1 MKSKYII
8 GAIAVAATMATTSCD
23 DFLND
28 NRYPLSQQTVNPE
41 FWSNSVNVQNQVN
54 YFYEDYSGYGNGG
67 GSGSFY
73 WSTLS
78 DDQVGRTAFA
88 NWTFTAVPPS
98 SPSYTAP
105 YAEIR
110 RANLIIKGVESS
122 PLPASDKSN
131 FLGLAR
137 LHRARSYTDLIH
149 RYNDVPLVKGVVDP
163 GDQEALY
170 GERTPRNEVAD
181 YILEDFTFACG
192 NIAKQSSKT
201 ELSAD
206 LAYAQ
211 MMEFCL
217 FEGSWARYHQKDEVR
232 AKKFFEEAVKAGEAI
247 AARYPIGD
255 NYSALYKAAE
265 KELGGIPALSSNAEV
280 IFMKSYS
287 DGVFMNSITDYSC
300 ASDGVAGLTK
310 SAFDAFLFVD
320 GKPKAKTS
328 CDNTDLGNPTINEQ
342 GETSSIDI
350 TNLLAVR
357 DQRLAQITQPALM
370 FPGMSWA
377 ASNTVGMW
385 SRSGYG
391 VSKFLNPAMP
401 STIVNEINKGYLCA
415 PLYWGAR
422 LYLGIAEA
430 KAELGTLSD
439 ADVAKYIKPLW
450 DRAGIDTSNL
460 NKAWLENMGDP
471 ANNMNVS
478 SLIWEIRR
486 CRRCELMLDDNIR
499 YWDLVRW
506 HQLQLLDF
514 TQNPDIALGANVSNS
529 TTLPE
534 YGVKNGYIDASW
546 SQSRAFNDKH
556 YLYPVPQDQL
566 SLNSKLGQNNP
577 GW

>member
-1 MKSKYII
+1 MS
-8 GAIAVAATMATTSCD
+8 VLATTSCD

-28 NRYPLSQQTVNPE
+28 NRFPLSQQIANPE
-41 FWSNSVNVQNQVN
+41 FWSNSVNVQNQIN
-54 YFYEDYSGYGNGG
+54 YFYEDYSGYGNGT

-73 WSTLS
+73 WSSLN
-78 DDQVGRTAFA
+78 DDQVGRTAFT
-88 NWTFTAVPPS
+88 NWTFTSVPAS
-98 SPSYTAP
+98 SGSFTAP
-105 YAEIR
+105 YTEIR
-110 RANLIIKGVESS
+110 RASLVIQGVESS
-122 PLPASDKSN
+122 SLPEPTKAN
-131 FLGLAR
+131 FIGLAR

-149 RYNDVPLVKGVVDP
+149 RYNDVPLIKGVIDP
-163 GDQEALY
+163 SDNEALY
-170 GERTPRNEVAD
+170 GPRTPRNEVAD
-181 YILEDFTFACG
+181 FILEDFDYATK

-247 AARYPIGD
+247 ADRYPIGD
-255 NYSALYKAAE
+255 NYSALYKAAAV
-265 KELGGIPALSSNAEV
+265 KLGGIEPLASNPEI
-280 IFMKSYS
+280 IFMKNYAE
-287 DGVFMNSITDYSC
+287 GVFMNSITDYSC
-300 ASDGVAGLTK
+300 ASDGIAGLTK
-310 SAFDAFLFVD
+310 SAFDAFLFID
-320 GKPKAKTS
+320 GKPLATTS
-328 CDNTDLGNPTINEQ
+328 CDKTDLGVPSES
-342 GETSSIDI
+342 GVDI
-350 TNLLAVR
+350 SNLLAVR
-357 DQRLAQITQPALM
+357 DQRLAQITQPAIF
-370 FPGMSWA
+370 FPGLTWA

-401 STIVNEINKGYLCA
+401 STIVNEANKGYLCA

-430 KAELGTLSD
+430 KAELGSLSD
-439 ADVAKYIKPLW
+439 TDVAKYIKPLW

-460 NKAWLENMGDP
+460 NKAYLENMNDP
-471 ANNMNVS
+471 ANNMEGNIS
-478 SLIWEIRR
+478 SLLWEIRR

-514 TQNPDIALGANVSNS
+514 TKNPDIALGANVSNAPVQ
-529 TTLPE
+529 PE
-534 YGVKNGYIDASW
+534 YGTTNGYINANWD
-546 SQSRAFNDKH
+546 QTRTFNEKY
-556 YLYPVPQDQL
+556 YLYPLPLDQL
-566 SLNSKLGQNNP
+566 SLNPKLAPNNP

>member
-1 MKSKYII
+1 MKNKYII
-8 GAIAVAATMATTSCD
+8 GAVAVMSVIATTSCD

-28 NRYPLSQQTVNPE
+28 NRFPLSQQTVNTE
-41 FWSNSVNVQNQVN
+41 FWSNSVNVQNQIN
-54 YFYEDYSGYGNGG
+54 YFYEDYSGYGNGS

-73 WSTLS
+73 WSWLS
-78 DDQVGRTAFA
+78 DDQVGRTAFKD
-88 NWTFTAVPPS
+88 WTNTSVPPS
-98 SPSYTAP
+98 SGSYTAP
-105 YAEIR
+105 YTEIR
-110 RANLIIKGVESS
+110 RASLVIEGVESS
-122 PLPASDKSN
+122 TLPDATKAN
-131 FLGLAR
+131 FIAQAR
-137 LHRARSYTDLIH
+137 LHRARSYADLIH
-149 RYNDVPLVKGVVDP
+149 RYGDVPLIKGVVDP
-163 GDQEALY
+163 ANEEILY
-170 GERTPRNEVAD
+170 GARTPRNEVAD
-181 YILEDFTFACG
+181 FALADFDYACA
-192 NIAKQSSKT
+192 NIATQSSKT
-201 ELSAD
+201 EFSAD

-211 MMEFCL
+211 KMEFCL
-217 FEGSWARYHQKDEVR
+217 FEGSWARYHQKDEAR

-247 AARYPIGD
+247 ADRYPIGS
-255 NYSALYKAAE
+255 NYSALYKAAA
-265 KELGGIPALSSNAEV
+265 KDLGDIPALSSNSEV
-280 IFMKSYS
+280 IFLKNYAE
-287 DGVFMNSITDYSC
+287 GVFMNSITDYSC

-320 GKPKAKTS
+320 GKPLAKTS
-328 CDNTDLGNPTINEQ
+328 CNTTDLGTPVD
-342 GETSSIDI
+342 GGVDI
-350 TNLLAVR
+350 SNLLAVR

-391 VSKFLNPAMP
+391 VSKFLNPAMDKN
-401 STIVNEINKGYLCA
+401 IVNEINKGYLCA

-450 DRAGIDTSNL
+450 VRAGIDTSSL
-460 NKAWLENMGDP
+460 NKAYLENMGDP

-478 SLIWEIRR
+478 SLLWEIRR

-514 TQNPDIALGANVSNS
+514 SINPDVALGANVSNAPVQ
-529 TTLPE
+529 PE
-534 YGVKNGYIDASW
+534 YGTKNGYIDASW
-546 SQSRAFNDKH
+546 DQTRTFHEKH
-556 YLYPVPQDQL
+556 YLYPIPQDQL
-566 SLNSKLGQNNP
+566 SLNSKLTQNS

>member
-1 MKSKYII
+1 MS
-8 GAIAVAATMATTSCD
+8 VLATTSCD

-28 NRYPLSQQTVNPE
+28 NRYPLSQQIANPE
-41 FWSNSVNVQNQVN
+41 FWSNSVNVQNQIN
-54 YFYEDYSGYGNGG
+54 YFYEDYSGYGNGT

-73 WSTLS
+73 WSTLN
-78 DDQVGRTAFA
+78 DDQVGRTAFT
-88 NWTFTAVPPS
+88 NWTFTAVPAS
-98 SPSYTAP
+98 SGSYTAP
-105 YAEIR
+105 YVEIR
-110 RANLIIKGVESS
+110 RANLVIEGVGSS
-122 PLPASDKSN
+122 TLPETTKAN
-131 FLGLAR
+131 FIGLAR

-149 RYNDVPLVKGVVDP
+149 RYNDVPLIKGVVDP
-163 GDQEALY
+163 SDNETLY
-170 GERTPRNEVAD
+170 GPRTPRNEVAD
-181 YILEDFTFACG
+181 FILEDFDYATK

-247 AARYPIGD
+247 ADRYPIGP
-255 NYSALYKAAE
+255 NYSALYKAAAV
-265 KELGGIPALSSNAEV
+265 KLGGIEPLASNPEI
-280 IFMKSYS
+280 IFMKNYAE
-287 DGVFMNSITDYSC
+287 GVFMNSITDYSC
-300 ASDGVAGLTK
+300 ASDGIAGLTK
-310 SAFDAFLFVD
+310 SAFDAFLFID
-320 GKPKAKTS
+320 GKPAATTS
-328 CDNTDLGNPTINEQ
+328 CDKTDLGVPSE
-342 GETSSIDI
+342 GGVDI
-350 TNLLAVR
+350 SNLLAVR
-357 DQRLAQITQPALM
+357 DQRLAQITQPAIM
-370 FPGMSWA
+370 FPALPWA

-401 STIVNEINKGYLCA
+401 STIVNEANKGYLCA

-430 KAELGTLSD
+430 KAELGSLSD
-439 ADVAKYIKPLW
+439 TDVAKYIKPLW

-460 NKAWLENMGDP
+460 NKAYLENMNDP
-471 ANNMNVS
+471 ANNMEGNIS
-478 SLIWEIRR
+478 SLLWEIRR

-514 TQNPDIALGANVSNS
+514 TKNPDIALGANVSNAPVQ
-529 TTLPE
+529 PE
-534 YGVKNGYIDASW
+534 YGTTNGYINANWD
-546 SQSRAFNDKH
+546 QTRTFNEKY
-556 YLYPVPQDQL
+556 YLYPLPLDQL
-566 SLNSKLGQNNP
+566 SLNPKLAPNNP